1 MRPVSGVV
9 LTVAAALTSPAL
21 LAAAT
26 GTMPLDVA
34 LTRYLLAAGLCWVLL
49 SAASDW
55 LWPEPASVPAPEPVP
70 APVDPVPEPVP
81 DPLSD
86 PA

>member
-21 LAAAT
+21 LAA
-26 GTMPLDVA
+26 
-34 LTRYLLAAGLCWVLL
+34 GLCWVLL

-55 LWPEPASVPAPEPVP
+55 LWPEPAPVPAPEPVP

-81 DPLSD
+81 DPPSD